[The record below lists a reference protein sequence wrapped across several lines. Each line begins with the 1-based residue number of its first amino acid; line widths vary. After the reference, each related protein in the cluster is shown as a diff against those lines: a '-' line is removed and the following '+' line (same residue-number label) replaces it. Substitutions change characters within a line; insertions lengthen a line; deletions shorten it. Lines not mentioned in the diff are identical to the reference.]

1 MQFKKFDDYIDKVAE
16 KFPTIPKKSIR
27 RILEFGSRS
36 FYMHNY
42 YGGDILLKSPYFT
55 LYCGKVFSNNLMF
68 YSYWTLKYQIKYRFM
83 YARSKQ
89 KYSGYYYF
97 GLTEEE
103 YKEYMNQFS
112 SKSKRRKKV
121 TFENIYLFK
130 LLNECVLFRQYK
142 HFFRVP
148 IKEEGTFR
156 IRTEKLETR
165 NYEYLGK
172 RSGDQTIDYVN
183 YEKRSK

>member
-1 MQFKKFDDYIDKVAE
+1 MQFKNIDDYVDKVSE

-27 RILEFGSRS
+27 RIIEFGSRS

-42 YGGDILLKSPYFT
+42 YGGDVLLKSPYFT
-55 LYCGKVFSNNLMF
+55 LYCGRMFSNNLAF
-68 YSYWTLKYQIKYRFM
+68 YAYWKLKFQIKYRFT
-83 YARSKQ
+83 YARKKP

-97 GLTEEE
+97 GLTEDA
-103 YKEYMNQFS
+103 YKEYLNQFQ

-121 TFENIYLFK
+121 IFKDIYLYK
-130 LLNECVLFRQYK
+130 ILDECVLFRQHK
-142 HFFRVP
+142 HFFKVP
-148 IKEEGTFR
+148 VAEEGTFC
-156 IRTEKLETR
+156 IHVDELETR

-172 RSGDQTIDYVN
+172 RSGDQSIDYVN